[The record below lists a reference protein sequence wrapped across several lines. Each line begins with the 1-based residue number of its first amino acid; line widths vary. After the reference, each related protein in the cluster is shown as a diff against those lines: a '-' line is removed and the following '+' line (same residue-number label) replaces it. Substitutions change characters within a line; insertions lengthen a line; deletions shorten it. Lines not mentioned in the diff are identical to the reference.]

1 MKRLVTRAG
10 AVASAQMDGYLIEE
24 RLLDRI
30 MIQISHKGG
39 GNIEVAFQE
48 RDQRYLSQFSAAQ
61 HAQWLAEAMLQI
73 ESGCALEAPD
83 GEPAWFTDETPS
95 RRQSYLKAMRPARQ
109 GEELP
114 PGLEFLR
121 RT

>member
-10 AVASAQMDGYLIEE
+10 AVTTAQVDGYHIEE

-30 MIQISHKGG
+30 MIQVSDKGG
-39 GNIEVAFQE
+39 GNLEVAFHE
-48 RDQRYLSQFSAAQ
+48 KDQRYLSQFSAAQ
-61 HAQWLAEAMLQI
+61 HAHWLNEAMLHV
-73 ESGCALEAPD
+73 ESGCALETLHS
-83 GEPAWFTDETPS
+83 EPAWITDEAPA
-95 RRQSYLKAMRPARQ
+95 RPISYIKAMRPARQ
-109 GEELP
+109 GSELP